1 MKQTWGALR
10 ERALPLANRA
20 SRKRSFSGLGF
31 PLYVNGELYNEPVT
45 ISHVPGQG
53 AIGEVDPSMGSSMGS
68 YVAYAPQL
76 GADDLPGSSPAS
88 LPPAPSAAAPDFVS
102 PIFNIWKYVAP
113 VSALA
118 CAYHGYKRNN
128 SIGWALVWFL
138 LGGIPVTPVIA
149 LAQGFGERKG
159 LTPNRGLTRRQRG
172 ARKGAKTR
180 AAGGTKL
187 WDVIRTST
195 NTTVGTI
202 VAPHWKT
209 YEDVTADAQKK
220 YGAGVYA
227 AYKRKQNRRRR

>member
-1 MKQTWGALR
+1 MKWSAM
-10 ERALPLANRA
+10 RAHGTPLAHQMT
-20 SRKRSFSGLGF
+20 RKRDIGGLGF
-31 PLYVNGELYNEPVT
+31 PLYVNGHLYQEPVT

-53 AIGEVDPSMGSSMGS
+53 AIGEVDPSMGNSMGS

-76 GADDLPGSSPAS
+76 GFGADELPGASPAS
-88 LPPAPSAAAPDFVS
+88 LPPAAPAPAADFVS

-118 CAYHGYKRNN
+118 CAYHGYKRND

-138 LGGIPVTPVIA
+138 LGGIPLTPVIA
-149 LAQGFGERKG
+149 IAQGFGDRKG
-159 LTPNRGLTRRQRG
+159 MSANPGLTRRQRA

-180 AAGGTKL
+180 AMSGTKL

-195 NTTVGTI
+195 NTTAGTI

-209 YEDVTADAQKK
+209 YDDVMSDAKAE
-220 YGAGVYA
+220 YGAGVYVA
-227 AYKRKQNRRRR
+227 SKRKQNRRRR